1 MPQVAQVVAGVLQEM
16 ATPVLSA
23 VVAVFTLRGT
33 EVTVPAYSVRDGEAE
48 LTPAELRAVQ

>member
-1 MPQVAQVVAGVLQEM
+1 VLQEM